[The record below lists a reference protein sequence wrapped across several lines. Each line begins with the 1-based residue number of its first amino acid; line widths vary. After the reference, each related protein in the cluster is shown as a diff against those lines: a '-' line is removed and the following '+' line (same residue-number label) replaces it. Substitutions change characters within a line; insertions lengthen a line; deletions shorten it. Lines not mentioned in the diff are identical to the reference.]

1 MKYLYTNEFAQKMDA
16 LDPLGKFRDQF
27 YFPRQSG
34 GNEAIYLCGNSLG
47 LQPKSTKI
55 AIDEVLSDWREL
67 GVKGHFEA
75 NKPFTTYHEGLGE
88 KMATIVGAKHKEV
101 VVMNSLTVNLHLMMV
116 SFYRPTKKR
125 YKILIEKNAFPSD
138 QYAVKSQISF
148 HGISVQ
154 EGLIELVPRKG
165 ELTLRTED
173 ILKVIETEGEEIA
186 LIMLGGLNYYTG
198 QAFDMKRITTVGH
211 KMGCTVGFDLAH
223 GAGNLDLKLHDWK
236 VDFAVWCTYKY
247 INSGPGG
254 VAACFVHE
262 DHIKRT
268 DLPRFTGWWGHD
280 KATRFLMDDTFIPIQ
295 SAEGWQMSNET
306 VISMAALSA
315 SLDIF
320 MEAGMERIIT
330 KSRLLT
336 GYLEF
341 LITGIESEDIDIIT
355 PSEPSERG
363 AQLSIRV
370 NHSDR
375 SLFDEISKQGV
386 IADWREPDV
395 IRIAPAPLYNSF
407 IDVYQFVQILKES
420 LSKTKGSC

>member
-16 LDPLGKFRDQF
+16 LDPLGKFREQF
-27 YFPRQSG
+27 YFPRQAG
-34 GNEAIYLCGNSLG
+34 GKEAIYLCGNSLG
-47 LQPKSTKI
+47 LQPKSTKA

-75 NKPFTTYHEGLGE
+75 KKPFTTYHESLGE
-88 KMATIVGAKHKEV
+88 KMATIVGANHQEV
-101 VVMNSLTVNLHLMMV
+101 VIMNSLTVNLHLMMV
-116 SFYRPTKKR
+116 SFYRPNKKR

-148 HGISVQ
+148 HGISVNK
-154 EGLIELVPRKG
+154 GLIELEPRKG

-173 ILKVIETEGEEIA
+173 ILKVIENKGDEIA

-198 QAFDMKRITTVGH
+198 QAFDMKRITAFGH

-254 VAACFVHE
+254 VAACSVHQ

-280 KATRFLMDDTFIPIQ
+280 KATRFLMNDTFVPIQ

-320 MEAGMERIIT
+320 MEAGIDQIIT

-341 LITGIESEDIDIIT
+341 LITGIESEYIDIIT

-370 NHSDR
+370 IHSNR
-375 SLFDEISKQGV
+375 SLFEEISKQGV

-407 IDVYQFVQILKES
+407 MDVYQFVQILKEA
-420 LSKTKGSC
+420 LNKMQ

>member
-16 LDPLGKFRDQF
+16 LDPLGKFRERF
-27 YFPRQSG
+27 YFPKQAG
-34 GNEAIYLCGNSLG
+34 EKDAIYLCGNSLG
-47 LQPKSTKI
+47 LQPKSAKT

-75 NKPFTTYHEGLGE
+75 KKPFSTYHESLGE
-88 KMATIVGAKHKEV
+88 KMATIVGALHKEV
-101 VVMNSLTVNLHLMMV
+101 VIMNSLTVNLHLMMV

-148 HGISVQ
+148 HGISV
-154 EGLIELVPRKG
+154 EKGLIELMPRKG

-198 QAFDMKRITTVGH
+198 QAFDMKRITAVGH

-254 VAACFVHE
+254 VAACFVHQ

-280 KATRFLMDDTFIPIQ
+280 KATRFLMDDTFVPIQ

-320 MEAGMERIIT
+320 MEAGIEQIIA

-341 LITGIESEDIDIIT
+341 LIRGIDSEDIDIIT
-355 PSEPSERG
+355 PTEPSERG

-370 NHSDR
+370 IHSDR
-375 SLFDEISKQGV
+375 SLFEEISKQGV

-407 IDVYQFVQILKES
+407 MDVYQFVQILKEA
-420 LSKTKGSC
+420 LNKT

>member
-16 LDPLGKFRDQF
+16 LDTLGKFRERF
-27 YFPRQSG
+27 YFPKQAG
-34 GNEAIYLCGNSLG
+34 GKEAIYLCGNSLG
-47 LQPKSTKI
+47 LQPKSTKT

-67 GVKGHFEA
+67 GVKGHFDA
-75 NKPFTTYHEGLGE
+75 KKPFTTYHESLGE
-88 KMATIVGAKHKEV
+88 KMATIVGARHKEV
-101 VVMNSLTVNLHLMMV
+101 VIMNSLTVNLHLMMV

-138 QYAVKSQISF
+138 QYAVKSQLSF
-148 HGISVQ
+148 HGIIV
-154 EGLIELVPRKG
+154 EKGLIELIPRKG

-198 QAFDMKRITTVGH
+198 QAFDMKRITAVGH

-254 VAACFVHE
+254 VAACFVHQ

-280 KATRFLMDDTFIPIQ
+280 KVTRFLMEDTFVPIQ

-320 MEAGMERIIT
+320 MEAGIAQIIA

-341 LITGIESEDIDIIT
+341 LITGIDSEDIDIIT
-355 PSEPSERG
+355 PTEPSERG

-370 NHSDR
+370 IHSDR
-375 SLFDEISKQGV
+375 SLFEEISKQGV

-407 IDVYQFVQILKES
+407 MDVYQFVQILKEA
-420 LSKTKGSC
+420 LNKT

>member
-1 MKYLYTNEFAQKMDA
+1 MKYLYTNEFAQEMDA
-16 LDPLGKFRDQF
+16 LDPLNKFRERF
-27 YFPRQSG
+27 YFPKQAG
-34 GNEAIYLCGNSLG
+34 GKEAIYLCGNSLG
-47 LQPKSTKI
+47 LQPKSTKT

-75 NKPFTTYHEGLGE
+75 KKPFTTYHESLGE
-88 KMATIVGAKHKEV
+88 KMATIVGAMHKEV
-101 VVMNSLTVNLHLMMV
+101 VIMNSLTVNLHLMMV
-116 SFYRPTKKR
+116 SFYRPTAKR

-148 HGISVQ
+148 HGISV
-154 EGLIELVPRKG
+154 EKGLIELAPRIG

-173 ILKVIETEGEEIA
+173 ILKVIEAEGEEIA

-198 QAFDMKRITTVGH
+198 QAFDMKRITAVGH

-254 VAACFVHE
+254 VAACFVHQ
-262 DHIKRT
+262 DHIERT

-280 KATRFLMDDTFIPIQ
+280 KATRFLMDDTFVPIQ

-320 MEAGMERIIT
+320 IEAGIEQIIT

-341 LITGIESEDIDIIT
+341 LIKGIESEDIDIIT

-370 NHSDR
+370 IHSDR
-375 SLFDEISKQGV
+375 SLFEEISKQGV

-407 IDVYQFVQILKES
+407 MDVYQFVQILKEALNKS
-420 LSKTKGSC
+420 